1 MGACMGA
8 GVGERVFEENRVG
21 AKEVLI
27 GRNIVGGF
35 QGQIYR
41 NFLLLSKSGCS
52 ACKHKVIAFYE

>member
-1 MGACMGA
+1 MGA

-41 NFLLLSKSGCS
+41 NICFNFRSGG
-52 ACKHKVIAFYE
+52 F